1 MSGAIPLLNLCPFM
15 ACAGTNL
22 TVPFL
27 RMLKDSEE
35 KNAGRAF
42 SSFMCSDNNL
52 FPQEINTKVPI

>member
-22 TVPFL
+22 TVL

-42 SSFMCSDNNL
+42 SSSFMCSDNNL
-52 FPQEINTKVPI
+52 FPQETNTKVLI